1 VSDRPSGISSLR
13 GSEISSRRLFG
24 HDQGHEVICAIGSPR
39 HTFGD
44 KATQHI
50 CFTINNTP
58 CTHISPSTQQN
69 RRGSH
74 ISFGIMF
81 FLLARDRI
89 VSFLTGVL
97 SSPLRLISG
106 LFTLRI
112 DSSHPFHI
120 LFQVSF
126 RGVQRRRGELDLSRC
141 STSTRV
147 LAGPIPRDRP
157 PALSGTRS
165 CQVSIP
171 GWLLPHGPG
180 NLSVGGEEST
190 KGDEERKKLKTVV
203 LWPNKVKVCLQRMRR
218 TSILRRSCGKRKFG
232 DAG

>member
-1 VSDRPSGISSLR
+1 MSDRPSGISSLR

-141 STSTRV
+141 STSTRFGGTDSSGSPASAFWNKILSSV
-147 LAGPIPRDRP
+147 DSGVVAPPWTWELVCGRRRKYKRGRGEKEVEDSGALAKQGQ
-157 PALSGTRS
+157 S
-165 CQVSIP
+165 VSAKNEKNVDTP
-171 GWLLPHGPG
+171 
-180 NLSVGGEEST
+180 EE
-190 KGDEERKKLKTVV
+190 
-203 LWPNKVKVCLQRMRR
+203 LWKEKVW
-218 TSILRRSCGKRKFG
+218 
-232 DAG
+232 